1 MDSKQSERTNKNA
14 VKPWITAMAI
24 LWGTSWISTLPMSL
38 IWSSQSMF
46 LDETVYILLK
56 GHLLLRKLNKP
67 CYHITLLIS
76 FVNLLLIGLCN
87 SKIFPSSMTTNLQP
101 SPAKYVSETSD
112 YSLLFHLHLLCHH
125 HYSPGLFYLYS
136 TDFSICISHVFHPSF
151 TLPPVNSAKIIDLQ
165 KKN

>member
-1 MDSKQSERTNKNA
+1 MNNCYGHTMGNQLNFH
-14 VKPWITAMAI
+14 TAYEFD
-24 LWGTSWISTLPMSL
+24 L
-38 IWSSQSMF
+38 IFTVNVSRWDCLYASQ
-46 LDETVYILLK
+46 

-151 TLPPVNSAKIIDLQ
+151 TLPPVNSAKIIDLK